1 MVRTLRTEVCEPH
14 MGVQQSPRPRPS
26 ISSLLLHV
34 LQLFPMLPSAAHPR
48 SAGSRR
54 STHEALAACRGP
66 LGRGSLNEYV
76 LRCVDQRSSS
86 MMAGR
91 IASRLMVLAGMVAM
105 VATQTMNAPG
115 QVMTSA
121 SWGVRLAAARTI
133 VCRKEKPEEKS
144 PGRVAQ
150 LLESTYP
157 S

>member
-1 MVRTLRTEVCEPH
+1 
-14 MGVQQSPRPRPS
+14 
-26 ISSLLLHV
+26 
-34 LQLFPMLPSAAHPR
+34 
-48 SAGSRR
+48 
-54 STHEALAACRGP
+54 
-66 LGRGSLNEYV
+66 
-76 LRCVDQRSSS
+76 